1 MFSLRQRDTAGSTTY
16 QIQNTNIRS
25 SAALLQRLEELRE
38 GAPGSVSRYIAY
50 AEMEKKKHN
59 AGGRLSTAT
68 EVCSGIEYLYMA
80 VVALA
85 RDRRMTPGVVKMLNA
100 ARIRDPASL
109 LLSELVQ
116 LAVRSKAKRMPAA
129 EECSAASP
137 LPLDKICEDV
147 LNFLHFFI

>member
-68 EVCSGIEYLYMA
+68 EVCSGIEYLYMPSS
-80 VVALA
+80 
-85 RDRRMTPGVVKMLNA
+85 RWPG
-100 ARIRDPASL
+100 ID
-109 LLSELVQ
+109 
-116 LAVRSKAKRMPAA
+116 
-129 EECSAASP
+129 
-137 LPLDKICEDV
+137 I
-147 LNFLHFFI
+147 